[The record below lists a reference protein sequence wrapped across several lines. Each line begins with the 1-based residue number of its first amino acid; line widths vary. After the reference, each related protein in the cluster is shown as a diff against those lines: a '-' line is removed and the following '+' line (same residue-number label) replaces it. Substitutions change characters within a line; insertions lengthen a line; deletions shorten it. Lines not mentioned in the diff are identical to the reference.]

1 MGMIYHKIQT
11 VFLRDPETKFKTLL
25 EGQYAKD
32 EFRYLSGNN
41 WNFTEKVD
49 GTNIRVY
56 LGDGDPIF
64 KGKTDNAHLHPG
76 LLVELKEMFPNSSI
90 DSMLLYGE
98 GYGEKIQ
105 SGGKYRKGQ
114 SFVLFDVFCGG
125 VFLERSNVEDIA
137 AKLSIPVVPVIGKG
151 SLFDMVDLVRGGFK
165 SQWGNFMAEGSV
177 ARPVIELMNR
187 RGERVITKLKH
198 RDFR

>member
-25 EGQYAKD
+25 EGEFAKH
-32 EFRYLSGNN
+32 EFEYLSVND
-41 WNFTEKVD
+41 WTYTEKVD

-56 LGDGDPIF
+56 LGDMEPEF
-64 KGKTDNAHLHPG
+64 KGKTDRANLHP
-76 LLVELKEMFPNSSI
+76 LLVEALQGMFPGPA
-90 DSMLLYGE
+90 DPMVLYGE
-98 GYGEKIQ
+98 GYGPKIQ
-105 SGGKYRKGQ
+105 SGGKYRETQ

-125 VFLERSNVEDIA
+125 LWLERTNVEDIA
-137 AKLSIPVVPVIGKG
+137 SQLSIPVVPVIGKG